1 MLNLPGVFWLIE
13 GDWALAQVAQIVE
26 SPSLEIISHL
36 DMVLGNLFWVPLLV
50 QWVWTRWPAEIPS
63 SLSCDC
69 VTLSSFN
76 MGKCMLPREPVQS
89 LLTWRVILF
98 FTSKPIFIS
107 IKFKSFSSC
116 WLDRI
121 FVTTSSLNLVT
132 SSSSWKSKSLW
143 SKR

>member
-1 MLNLPGVFWLIE
+1 MLNLQGVFWLIE

-26 SPSLEIISHL
+26 SPLLEIISHL
-36 DMVLGNLFWVPLLV
+36 DTVLGNLFWVSLLV
-50 QWVWTRWPAEIPS
+50 CWVWTRWPPEIPS
-63 SLSCDC
+63 SLRCDC
-69 VTLSSFN
+69 VTIPEFLQH
-76 MGKCMLPREPVQS
+76 GEVLTRDPEQS

-98 FTSKPIFIS
+98 FTSNPIFIS